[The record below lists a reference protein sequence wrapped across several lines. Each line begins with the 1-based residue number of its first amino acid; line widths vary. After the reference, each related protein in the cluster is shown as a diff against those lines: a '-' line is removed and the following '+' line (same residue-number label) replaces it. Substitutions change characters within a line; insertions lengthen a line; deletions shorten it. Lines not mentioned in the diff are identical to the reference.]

1 MRRAVV
7 LSLMLFLG
15 GCGLLAGPRAA
26 PTPASRG
33 REVAQAACAQCH
45 AVAPGGTSARPRA
58 PGFASPAMQHTAGLD
73 GRVAA
78 LAQAGHAAMPPIRL
92 TPGQVADVVA
102 YIESLSAPSP
112 ETRRRWRP

>member
-1 MRRAVV
+1 
-7 LSLMLFLG
+7 MLFLG
-15 GCGLLAGPRAA
+15 GCGLLGGPRAA
-26 PTPASRG
+26 STPDSRG
-33 REVAQAACAQCH
+33 REVAEAACAQCH

-78 LAQAGHAAMPPIRL
+78 LTQAEHTAMPPIHL
-92 TPGQVADVVA
+92 TAGQVADIVA

-112 ETRRRWRP
+112 EPRRRWRP